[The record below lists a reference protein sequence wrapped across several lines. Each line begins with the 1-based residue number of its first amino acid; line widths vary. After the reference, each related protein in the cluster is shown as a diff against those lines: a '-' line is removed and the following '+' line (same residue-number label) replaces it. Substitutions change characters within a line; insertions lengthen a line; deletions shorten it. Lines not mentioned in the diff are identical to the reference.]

1 MTASPWV
8 HWLIH
13 LSILQENQA
22 EPWQVFVKTL
32 TSKTITVDTQPAATV
47 SEVMYKVHDSEGVP
61 LSAMRLIFGG
71 KQLEPGRMLAEYDVQ
86 KGSTLH
92 LVLRLSGGDGSLDR
106 QKS

>member
-1 MTASPWV
+1 M
-8 HWLIH
+8 
-13 LSILQENQA
+13 QENES
-22 EPWQVFVKTL
+22 EPWQIFVKTL
-32 TSKTITVDTQPAATV
+32 TGKTITVATQPAATV
-47 SEVMYKVHDSEGVP
+47 SKVMYKVHDSEGVS